1 MVVGVLRLSLQ
12 IPECGSLK
20 DKRRV
25 VKQLIERTRN
35 RFAVAIAETDLLD
48 ERGAAEIGV
57 CVVGNDRRVLNSV
70 LDHVAGYIDSLGT
83 ALITS
88 QELELL
94 NL

>member
-1 MVVGVLRLSLQ
+1 MVVGVLRLTLH
-12 IPECGSLK
+12 IPECFSLK

-35 RFAVAIAETDLLD
+35 RFDVAIAETDLLD
-48 ERGAAEIGV
+48 DHGQAEVGV

-70 LDHVAGYIDSLGT
+70 LDHAVAYIDSLGT
-83 ALITS
+83 ALITG

-94 NL
+94 NM